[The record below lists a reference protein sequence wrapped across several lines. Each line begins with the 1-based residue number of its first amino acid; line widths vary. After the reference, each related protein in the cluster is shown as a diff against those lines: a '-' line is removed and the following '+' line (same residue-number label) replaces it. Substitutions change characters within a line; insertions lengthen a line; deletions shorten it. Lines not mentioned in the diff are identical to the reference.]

1 VRASQ
6 PSEFRLA
13 ITADRFSSADVIQE
27 HDSGPAIAPRAQLRE
42 AALYAPVKEF
52 LERRGYEVKGEVRGC
67 DLVARRGDEPPV
79 LVELKLRFSLP
90 LVLQGVDRLA
100 LTERVYLAVPRPS
113 LQHRRSRGL
122 APDSPG
128 IRKLC
133 RRLGLGLVLVG
144 TRSVEILEEPVP
156 YRPRPAKSRALR
168 LKDEFD
174 RRIGDANVGGVAGV
188 PVVTAYRQDA
198 LRCAR
203 VLALCGP
210 MRIAALRAAAGVPRA
225 ARILQRNVYG
235 WFTRLERGTYTL
247 SEGGGQALTRFAAAL
262 ATLPAASLSPQARAI
277 ALR

>member
-1 VRASQ
+1 MHRN
-6 PSEFRLA
+6 PSEFRLE
-13 ITADRFSSADVIQE
+13 IIADIFSSADVIQE
-27 HDSGPAIAPRAQLRE
+27 NDPGPAISAGAPLRE

-52 LERRGYEVKGEVRGC
+52 LERRGYDVKGEVRGC

-79 LVELKLRFSLP
+79 VVELKLRFSLG

-100 LTERVYLAVPRPS
+100 LTERVYLAVPRP
-113 LQHRRSRGL
+113 LPQHRRSRGL
-122 APDSPG
+122 LPDSPD

-144 TRSVEILEEPVP
+144 RQSVEILEEPVP

-168 LKDEFD
+168 LNNEFD
-174 RRIGDANVGGVAGV
+174 RRIGDANVGGAVGV

-203 VLALCGP
+203 ALALCGP
-210 MRIAALRAAAGVPRA
+210 MRLAALRAEVGVPGA

-235 WFTRLERGTYTL
+235 WFTRIERGTYVL
-247 SEGGGQALTRFAAAL
+247 SEGGGAALTRFAAAVDVLRAAPVPVL
-262 ATLPAASLSPQARAI
+262 AQPCPAAP
-277 ALR
+277 